1 MLTLKLTQ
9 GSKDL
14 GEQLPTLLE
23 AGPSIRL
30 PLVLLWSREAGLKW
44 SVPVLFPRRGMS

>member
-14 GEQLPTLLE
+14 GEQLPILLE
-23 AGPSIRL
+23 AGLSIRL
-30 PLVLLWSREAGLKW
+30 LLVLQWSREAGLKW
-44 SVPVLFPRRGMS
+44 SVPVLFPRRAVS